1 VLCLV
6 DFPFRVALV
15 AFPALLF
22 LAWILRPAAAE
33 AAA

>member
-1 VLCLV
+1 VLSLV

-22 LAWILRPAAAE
+22 LAWALRE
-33 AAA
+33 ETL

>member
-1 VLCLV
+1 MLSLV

-22 LAWILRPAAAE
+22 LAWVLRREE
-33 AAA
+33 AA